1 MTISQNM
8 TTFAHFVAF
17 HVWSPSLCFPR
28 GEMLDQPYKE
38 NPCCPFDL
46 VNGSGSVQRQA
57 QNQLGPLWVS
67 LHKPDFLA
75 CSVILCP
82 ATAGVRDTGKC
93 LVRGEAA
100 ECVIKKEF
108 QRVWVN

>member
-1 MTISQNM
+1 
-8 TTFAHFVAF
+8 
-17 HVWSPSLCFPR
+17 
-28 GEMLDQPYKE
+28 MLDQPYKE

-46 VNGSGSVQRQA
+46 VNGSGRVQRQA